1 MLRLFYSIIKN
12 EKQKDNLAKFSYDI
26 AKIIIAIAIISPIV
40 KLGTIN
46 LILFIVFLVVSLLFL
61 IFGSLLDK
69 KEV

>member
-1 MLRLFYSIIKN
+1 MLKLFYSFIKN

-26 AKIIIAIAIISPIV
+26 AKIIIAIAIISPMV

-46 LILFIVFLVVSLLFL
+46 LFLFIGFLVVSLLFL
-61 IFGSLLDK
+61 IFGNLLDK